1 MDKLEKIGFT
11 ALLSALFAWLGIVAV
26 PFLLLVL
33 LQLIDYGT
41 GLAAAKYRSEKISS
55 YKSFWG
61 IVKKICMWLLV
72 VVGGVMDWL
81 VTYAANNVGIQLEVS
96 FVCAIIVCAWLMI
109 NEIISVLEN
118 MIDIGVKLPPF
129 MMKFAK
135 RIKGDI
141 EKKADAESKEDS
153 DDGSDNI

>member
-1 MDKLEKIGFT
+1 MDKLEKIGVT
-11 ALLSALFAWLGIVAV
+11 ALLSALFAWLGIIAV

-55 YKSFWG
+55 YKSFRG
-61 IVKKICMWLLV
+61 IVKKVCMWLLV

-81 VTYAANNVGIQLEVS
+81 ITYAANNIGIHIGVS
-96 FVCAIIVCAWLMI
+96 FVCAIIVCAWLMC

-118 MIDIGVKLPPF
+118 MIDIGVKMPPF
-129 MMKFAK
+129 LLKLAK

-141 EKKADAESKEDS
+141 EKRADTEEDN
-153 DDGSDNI
+153 DDGSDNV

>member
-55 YKSFWG
+55 YKSFRG

-81 VTYAANNVGIQLEVS
+81 AAWGAL
-96 FVCAIIVCAWLMI
+96 L
-109 NEIISVLEN
+109 
-118 MIDIGVKLPPF
+118 
-129 MMKFAK
+129 
-135 RIKGDI
+135 
-141 EKKADAESKEDS
+141 
-153 DDGSDNI
+153 

>member
-1 MDKLEKIGFT
+1 MDKLEKIGVT
-11 ALLSALFAWLGIVAV
+11 ALLSALFAWLGIIAV

-55 YKSFWG
+55 YKSFRG
-61 IVKKICMWLLV
+61 IVKKVCMWLLV

-81 VTYAANNVGIQLEVS
+81 ITYAANNIGIHIGVS
-96 FVCAIIVCAWLMI
+96 FVCAIIVCAWLMC

-118 MIDIGVKLPPF
+118 MIDIGVKMPPF
-129 MMKFAK
+129 LLKLAK

-141 EKKADAESKEDS
+141 EKRADTEEDY
-153 DDGSDNI
+153 DDGSDNV

>member
-1 MDKLEKIGFT
+1 MDKLEKIGVT
-11 ALLSALFAWLGIVAV
+11 ALLSALFAWLGVVAV

-33 LQLIDYGT
+33 LQIIDYAT
-41 GLAAAKYRSEKISS
+41 GLVAAKYRSEKISS
-55 YKSFWG
+55 YKSFRG

-81 VTYAANNVGIQLEVS
+81 ITYAANNIGLPIKVS
-96 FVCAIIVCAWLMI
+96 FVCAIVVCAWLMC

-129 MMKFAK
+129 MMKLAQ

-141 EKKADAESKEDS
+141 EKKADTQEDN
-153 DDGSDNI
+153 DDGGDNL

>member
-1 MDKLEKIGFT
+1 MDKLEKIGVT
-11 ALLSALFAWLGIVAV
+11 ALLSALFAWLGVVAV

-33 LQLIDYGT
+33 LQIIDYAT
-41 GLAAAKYRSEKISS
+41 GLVAAKYRSEKISS
-55 YKSFWG
+55 YKSFRG
-61 IVKKICMWLLV
+61 IVKKVCMWLLV

-81 VTYAANNVGIQLEVS
+81 ITYAANNIGLPIKVS
-96 FVCAIIVCAWLMI
+96 FVCAIVVCAWLMC

-129 MMKFAK
+129 MMKLAK

-141 EKKADAESKEDS
+141 EKKADTQEDN
-153 DDGSDNI
+153 DDGGDNL

>member
-11 ALLSALFAWLGIVAV
+11 ALLSALFAWLGVVAV

-55 YKSFWG
+55 YKSFQG

-81 VTYAANNVGIQLEVS
+81 VTYAANNIGLELEVS
-96 FVCAIIVCAWLMI
+96 FVCAIVVCAWLMC
-109 NEIISVLEN
+109 NEVISVLEN

-129 MMKFAK
+129 LMKLAK
-135 RIKGDI
+135 RIKGEI
-141 EKKADAESKEDS
+141 EKKADTEKEDNS
-153 DDGSDNI
+153 DGDNI

>member
-1 MDKLEKIGFT
+1 MDKLEKIGVT
-11 ALLSALFAWLGIVAV
+11 ALLSALFAWLGIIAV

-41 GLAAAKYRSEKISS
+41 GLAAAKCRSEKISS
-55 YKSFWG
+55 YKSFRG
-61 IVKKICMWLLV
+61 IVKKVCMWLLV

-81 VTYAANNVGIQLEVS
+81 ITYAANNIGIQIGVS
-96 FVCAIIVCAWLMI
+96 FVCAIVVCAWLMC

-118 MIDIGVKLPPF
+118 MIDIGVKMPPF
-129 MMKFAK
+129 LLKLAK

-141 EKKADAESKEDS
+141 EKRADTEEDN
-153 DDGSDNI
+153 DNGSDNV

>member
-1 MDKLEKIGFT
+1 MDKLEKIGIT
-11 ALLSALFAWLGIVAV
+11 ALLSALFAWLGIIAV

-61 IVKKICMWLLV
+61 IVKKVCMWLLV

-81 VTYAANNVGIQLEVS
+81 VTYAANNIGIHIGVS
-96 FVCAIIVCAWLMI
+96 FVCAIVVCAWLMC

-118 MIDIGVKLPPF
+118 MIDIGVKMPPF
-129 MMKFAK
+129 LLKLAK

-141 EKKADAESKEDS
+141 EKKADTKEDN
-153 DDGSDNI
+153 DDGGDNV

>member
-1 MDKLEKIGFT
+1 MDKLEKIGIT
-11 ALLSALFAWLGIVAV
+11 ALLSALFAWLGIIAV

-61 IVKKICMWLLV
+61 IVKKVCMWLLV

-81 VTYAANNVGIQLEVS
+81 ITYAANNIGIQIGVS
-96 FVCAIIVCAWLMI
+96 FVCAIVVCAWLMC

-118 MIDIGVKLPPF
+118 MIDIGVKMPPF
-129 MMKFAK
+129 LLKLAK

-141 EKKADAESKEDS
+141 EKRADTEEDNG
-153 DDGSDNI
+153 DGSDNV

>member
-1 MDKLEKIGFT
+1 MDKLEKIGVT
-11 ALLSALFAWLGIVAV
+11 ALLSALFAWLGVVAV

-33 LQLIDYGT
+33 LQLIDYAT
-41 GLAAAKYRSEKISS
+41 GLVAAKYRSEKISS
-55 YKSFWG
+55 YKSFRG
-61 IVKKICMWLLV
+61 IVKKVCMWLLV

-81 VTYAANNVGIQLEVS
+81 ITYAANNIGLPIKVS
-96 FVCAIIVCAWLMI
+96 FVCAIVVCAWLMC

-129 MMKFAK
+129 MMKLAQ

-141 EKKADAESKEDS
+141 EKKADTEEDK
-153 DDGSDNI
+153 DNNGDNL

>member
-1 MDKLEKIGFT
+1 MDKLEKIGVT
-11 ALLSALFAWLGIVAV
+11 ALLSALFAWLGVVAV

-33 LQLIDYGT
+33 LQIIDYGT

-55 YKSFWG
+55 YKSFRG

-81 VTYAANNVGIQLEVS
+81 ITYAANNIGLSIKVS
-96 FVCAIIVCAWLMI
+96 FVCAIVVCAWLMC

-129 MMKFAK
+129 MIKLAK

-141 EKKADAESKEDS
+141 EKKS
-153 DDGSDNI
+153 DTQEEKSNGDDNL